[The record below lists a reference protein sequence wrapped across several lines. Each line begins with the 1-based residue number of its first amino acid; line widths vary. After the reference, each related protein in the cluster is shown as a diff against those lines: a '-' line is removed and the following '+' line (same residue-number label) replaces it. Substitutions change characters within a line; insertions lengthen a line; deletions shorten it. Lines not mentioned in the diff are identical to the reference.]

1 MESLYVPVIM
11 KVAQV
16 KNQKKQVYR
25 CILRHIYVH
34 YDNLKNIILAKK

>member
-25 CILRHIYVH
+25 LFCVTSTYIT
-34 YDNLKNIILAKK
+34 IIWKISS

>member
-1 MESLYVPVIM
+1 MGPLYVPVIM

-16 KNQKKQVYR
+16 KNKKTSLSL
-25 CILRHIYVH
+25 ILRHIYVH